1 MLARTGAVEERATN
15 NADEAH
21 VKDSFSVCIP
31 AGHISQLM
39 LLVRVLGDS
48 VIGRLHL
55 PSQLMLMMRMSCWGD
70 AWPSPGRLRHAFR
83 LMLLMLMMRVSC
95 CLYIPTDAHDARVL
109 AHASQSRWLD
119 DWLSATNVPAD
130 ARDARVYGMH
140 PS

>member
-1 MLARTGAVEERATN
+1 M
-15 NADEAH
+15 
-21 VKDSFSVCIP
+21 
-31 AGHISQLM
+31 
-39 LLVRVLGDS
+39 VRVLGDS

-70 AWPSPGRLRHAFR
+70 AWPSPGRLRHAFQ

-95 CLYIPTDAHDARVL
+95 CLYIPTDAHDARAL
-109 AHASQSRWLD
+109 AHASQLMLMMRGSRWLD

-130 ARDARVYGMH
+130 ARDARVYSMH